1 VSWSGWRGTDV
12 LDHHSGLER
21 GRHAVSA
28 RRRAGAATLMPEAAV
43 DPQLYWDFPAGAVII
58 PAHNEAR
65 VIGRTLDRL
74 APLAAGRQVEVI
86 VACNG
91 CTDNTAEL
99 ARGFEGVRVLDVP
112 EASKVAALN
121 AADAAASRWPR
132 MYLDADI
139 EIDPRALRKV
149 FDKLGRGDVLAARP
163 AFRYDTE
170 GASRLVRS
178 FYRART
184 RIPSTN
190 NALWGAGAFAL
201 SEEGHRRFRQ
211 FPLISPLFSGD
222 DLFVDQQFLP
232 SEKEV
237 LDTPPV
243 MVRTPR
249 RADALLSILRRNY
262 RAQADLGGSVTT
274 SETVHELIGSIRGSR
289 SAIDAAVYAGFVALA
304 RLRRQLPPDSAG
316 VWERDESSRL

>member
-1 VSWSGWRGTDV
+1 
-12 LDHHSGLER
+12 
-21 GRHAVSA
+21 
-28 RRRAGAATLMPEAAV
+28 MPASTV
-43 DPQLYWDFPAGAVII
+43 DPELYRDFPAGTVII
-58 PAHNEAR
+58 PAHNEAG
-65 VIGRTLDRL
+65 VIARTLHWL
-74 APLAAGRQVEVI
+74 APLAAHGQVEVI

-99 ARGFEGVRVLDVP
+99 ARGFDRVRVLDVP

-121 AADAAASRWPR
+121 AADAAASTWPR
-132 MYLDADI
+132 LYLDADI
-139 EIDPRALRKV
+139 EIDPRALREV
-149 FDKLGRGDVLAARP
+149 FDKLGSGVVLAARP

-170 GASRLVRS
+170 GAGRLVRS
-178 FYRART
+178 FYRARA

-201 SEEGHRRFRQ
+201 SEEGHKRFQQ

-232 SEKEV
+232 TEKEV

-262 RAQADLGGSVTT
+262 RAQSDLGSSATT
-274 SETVHELIGSIRGSR
+274 SETLRELIASVRSAR

-304 RLRRQLPPDSAG
+304 RLRRRTPRDSAG
-316 VWERDESSRL
+316 VWERDETSRL